1 MRLTR
6 ATFAVMLKMS
16 GLVEKFEEL
25 LDDFSM
31 DVEEVQE
38 VEGEEKYKLL
48 TKALLLLP
56 DIQESGLLQEWTN
69 ATRMRKWFS
78 DKKLEIAEEVKA
90 RVMEQ

>member
-1 MRLTR
+1 
-6 ATFAVMLKMS
+6 MLKMS

-56 DIQESGLLQEWTN
+56 DI
-69 ATRMRKWFS
+69 
-78 DKKLEIAEEVKA
+78 
-90 RVMEQ
+90 